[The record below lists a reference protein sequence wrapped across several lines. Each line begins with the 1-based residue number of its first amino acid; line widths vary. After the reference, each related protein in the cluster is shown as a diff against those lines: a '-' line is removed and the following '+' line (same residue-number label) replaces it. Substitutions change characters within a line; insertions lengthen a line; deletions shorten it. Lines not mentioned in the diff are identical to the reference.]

1 MPRQFFKYTSLFILI
16 VLASCDFNYT
26 YNKNV
31 DITDGK
37 WFKDE
42 AARFEVLIEDSII
55 SQNFYLN
62 LRNDTEYR
70 YSNLF
75 VFLTTHFP
83 NGNITRDTIECVLAD
98 PSGKWLGKG
107 WGNIKENKILL
118 NQNLRFPMTGK
129 YEFFIQQAMRVDTL
143 EGIHSVGLSFE
154 KTQ

>member
-1 MPRQFFKYTSLFILI
+1 MPRQFFKYIGLLSLI

-31 DITDGK
+31 DITEGK

-42 AARFEVLIEDSII
+42 AARFEVLIEDSITQ
-55 SQNFYLN
+55 QNFYLN
-62 LRNDTEYR
+62 LRNDTKYR
-70 YSNLF
+70 FSNLF

-98 PSGKWLGKG
+98 NSGKWLGKG

-118 NQNLRFPMTGK
+118 NQNLRFPLTGR

-143 EGIHSVGLSFE
+143 EGIHSVGLAFE
-154 KTQ
+154 KTE